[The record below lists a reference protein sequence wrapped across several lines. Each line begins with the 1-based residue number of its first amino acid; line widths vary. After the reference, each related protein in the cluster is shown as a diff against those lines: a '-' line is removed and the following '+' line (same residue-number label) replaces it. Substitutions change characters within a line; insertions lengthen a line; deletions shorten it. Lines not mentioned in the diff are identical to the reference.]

1 MSPSNRAFG
10 VGGNMRCEGGFV
22 YCGINKIRHMKNL
35 TIEDINKIMEI
46 IDNTVEIYWS
56 EFDAIKAALI
66 EAVDNQTK

>member
-1 MSPSNRAFG
+1 
-10 VGGNMRCEGGFV
+10 VGPESHFV

-46 IDNTVEIYWS
+46 IDNTVEMYWS

>member
-1 MSPSNRAFG
+1 
-10 VGGNMRCEGGFV
+10 
-22 YCGINKIRHMKNL
+22 MKNL

-66 EAVDNQTK
+66 DKMVKQETE

>member
-1 MSPSNRAFG
+1 
-10 VGGNMRCEGGFV
+10 
-22 YCGINKIRHMKNL
+22 MKNL

-66 EAVDNQTK
+66 DKMAKQETE

>member
-1 MSPSNRAFG
+1 
-10 VGGNMRCEGGFV
+10 
-22 YCGINKIRHMKNL
+22 MKNL

-56 EFDAIKAALI
+56 EFDSIKAALI

>member
-1 MSPSNRAFG
+1 
-10 VGGNMRCEGGFV
+10 
-22 YCGINKIRHMKNL
+22 MKNL

-66 EAVDNQTK
+66 DKMAKPEIE

>member
-1 MSPSNRAFG
+1 
-10 VGGNMRCEGGFV
+10 
-22 YCGINKIRHMKNL
+22 MKNL

-56 EFDAIKAALI
+56 EFDAIKVALI